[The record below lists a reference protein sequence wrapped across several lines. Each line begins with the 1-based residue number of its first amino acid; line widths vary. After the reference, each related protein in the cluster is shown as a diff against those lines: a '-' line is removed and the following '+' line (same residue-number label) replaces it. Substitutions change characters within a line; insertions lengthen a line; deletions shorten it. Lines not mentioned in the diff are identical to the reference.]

1 MGVAAHRRVTGAGWV
16 VAVGLTVGLIAGC
29 TSSTGR
35 PASGPTSSSGTGSPT
50 SPPRQSVAV
59 SVDGLPQVGALFA
72 GTSDQGLH
80 FCTASVVHSPH
91 GNVIATAA
99 HCLAGTGAG
108 LLFVPGYHDGTA
120 PYGTWPVTAAY
131 VDPRWMTD
139 HDPMAD
145 YAFLTVALQA
155 RNGRTVPIEQVVGS
169 DQLAIDQ
176 SFTTPVTVV
185 AYPGR
190 VGGRAILCA
199 TITYAHQGYAGFD
212 CGGFVAGTSGSPW
225 LMDYRSATRRGRLYG
240 VIGGLNQGGCTPDTS
255 FTTHF
260 DARTAKLLARAEQS
274 GPADNVPAAGSD
286 GC

>member
-1 MGVAAHRRVTGAGWV
+1 MGVSTHRWSTGAGAV
-16 VAVGLTVGLIAGC
+16 VAVGLVVGLLAGC
-29 TSSTGR
+29 ASSTSR
-35 PASGPTSSSGTGSPT
+35 PAPAPTSSPTSSPT
-50 SPPRQSVAV
+50 TSPTRQSVAV

-72 GTSDQGLH
+72 GTSDQGPH
-80 FCTASVVHSPH
+80 FCTASVVHSLH
-91 GNVIATAA
+91 GNVVATAA

-131 VDPRWMTD
+131 VDPRWLTG

-145 YAFLTVALQA
+145 YAFLTVAPQT
-155 RNGRTVPIEQVVGS
+155 RGGRTVAIEQVVGS
-169 DQLAIDQ
+169 DRLAVDQ
-176 SFTTPVTVV
+176 SFTTPVSVI

-190 VGGRAILCA
+190 VGGRAIMCS
-199 TITYAHQGYAGFD
+199 TVTYAHQGYAGFD

-225 LMDYRSATRRGRLYG
+225 LMDYRSGTRQGRLYG

-255 FTTHF
+255 FTAHF
-260 DARTAKLLARAEQS
+260 DAATAKLLARAEQS
-274 GPADNVPAAGSD
+274 GPGDDVPAAGSD